1 MHAVP
6 SNPDLLDL
14 VASIVSAHVA
24 RNAVTPEALP
34 GVIRSA
40 YTALSGLG
48 TEPPPVERR
57 EPAVPIKKSVFPDH
71 IVCLEDG
78 KKLQTLKGH
87 LNTSHGMTAEQYR
100 ARSSL
105 PRDYPMV
112 APKYAARRSALAK
125 EIGLGRKPGLSEER
139 EVPPTQR
146 IAEGVRSRGAAER
159 RRARKTPSRRRMRF
173 PGDVVVRRMSRGSSG
188 GKGRARCIV

>member
-24 RNAVTPEALP
+24 HNAVTPEALP
-34 GVIRSA
+34 GVIRSV

-48 TEPPPVERR
+48 TEPPAVEQP
-57 EPAVPIKKSVFPDH
+57 EPAVPIKKSVFADH

-78 KKLQTLKGH
+78 KKLQTLKRH

-100 ARSSL
+100 ARWSL
-105 PRDYPMV
+105 PRDYPMA
-112 APKYAARRSALAK
+112 APKYAARRSVLAK
-125 EIGLGRKPGLSEER
+125 EIGLGREPGASGER
-139 EVPPTQR
+139 DAPPVR
-146 IAEGVRSRGAAER
+146 RAAEGVGG
-159 RRARKTPSRRRMRF
+159 RRATRTAA
-173 PGDVVVRRMSRGSSG
+173 GT
-188 GKGRARCIV
+188 